1 VESIL
6 VLLIE
11 SGAVYC
17 VMWIAYFL
25 ATLYSEQF
33 GAVGAYLQIAMDQL
47 VGMYPTLIV
56 LVIALQKSNIDRQ
69 VSHQLRISKARSDK
83 KAFPNAD
90 MAPFGSVVLIGDAF
104 ETAELRTE
112 DGSFG
117 GTGPINEKA

>member
-1 VESIL
+1 
-6 VLLIE
+6 
-11 SGAVYC
+11 
-17 VMWIAYFL
+17 
-25 ATLYSEQF
+25 
-33 GAVGAYLQIAMDQL
+33 VGAYLQIAMDQL

-69 VSHQLRISKARSDK
+69 VSHQLRISKARSDN